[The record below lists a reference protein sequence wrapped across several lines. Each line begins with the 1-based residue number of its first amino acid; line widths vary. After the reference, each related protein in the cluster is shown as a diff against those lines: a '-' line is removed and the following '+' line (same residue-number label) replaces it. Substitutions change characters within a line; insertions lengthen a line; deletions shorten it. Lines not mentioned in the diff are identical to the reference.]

1 MHRQTT
7 RRGFLGGTAAMAG
20 IGALAASPQAARGAA
35 TDFKLGVASYSFR
48 KFNRQ
53 QAIEM
58 TKKCGV
64 HYINIKDVHLPLT
77 SSADEIAKAREEIT
91 SAGLIIEGGGNI
103 SLAKPDEADIR
114 QKFEYA
120 KRAGMPVMVC
130 APSMESLPIVE
141 KMVEEFNIWVAIHNH
156 GPEDK
161 HFPTPQSVLKAVKNM
176 DPRMGLC
183 IDAGHTVRT
192 GVDVV
197 ESVHAAGGRLHSMH
211 IKDLRSFYD
220 KGSQVPVGDGMI
232 PIAGI
237 FRELQKINYEHG
249 VMLEYEVQADDPLPG
264 MIKSFAYMRGVIAGL
279 KTANV

>member
-1 MHRQTT
+1 MQSATT
-7 RRGFLGGTAAMAG
+7 RRGFLSGAAAMA
-20 IGALAASPQAARGAA
+20 AAAGVSAPRSASAAP
-35 TDFKLGVASYSFR
+35 TDFELGVASYSFR

-64 HYINIKDVHLPLT
+64 HYINIKDFHLPLNST
-77 SSADEIAKAREEIT
+77 PEEIDKARTEIHD
-91 SAGLIIEGGGNI
+91 AGLIIEGGGNI

-114 QKFEYA
+114 HKFEYA

-130 APSMESLPIVE
+130 APTMESLPIVE
-141 KMVEEFNIWVAIHNH
+141 KMVQEFNIWVAIHNH

-183 IDAGHTVRT
+183 IDVGHTVRT

-197 ESVHAAGGRLHSMH
+197 ESVAEAGGRLHSMH
-211 IKDLRSFYD
+211 VKDLRSFYD
-220 KGSQVPVGDGMI
+220 KGSQVPVGDGKI

-237 FRELQKINYEHG
+237 FRQLFKMHYEHG
-249 VMLEYEVQADDPLPG
+249 VMLEYEVQAEDPLPG

-279 KTANV
+279 KTENV